1 MIDCEF
7 DTLILS
13 LVLIWI
19 FYVFSFNLQLSNY
32 IWYFILVISLIFVI
46 VGSVY
51 QINGWN
57 YRIPMGRGDFFKI
70 YIITYIGII
79 FSLFLTYRLKISVYD
94 SSNLLYAIIVC
105 IIGAISISQFFLCG
119 MRRIVDLKWCS
130 PLFYPVVFISGLIL
144 SKYIPDLISLMMLVQ
159 LLLYFTPGK
168 SE

>member
-1 MIDCEF
+1 MFFI
-7 DTLILS
+7 
-13 LVLIWI
+13 
-19 FYVFSFNLQLSNY
+19 NY

-51 QINGWN
+51 RINGWN

-79 FSLFLTYRLKISVYD
+79 FSLFLTYRLKISIYD
-94 SSNLLYAIIVC
+94 SINLLYAIIVC

-144 SKYIPDLISLMMLVQ
+144 SKYIPDLMSLMMLVQ

>member
-1 MIDCEF
+1 MFFI
-7 DTLILS
+7 
-13 LVLIWI
+13 
-19 FYVFSFNLQLSNY
+19 NY

-79 FSLFLTYRLKISVYD
+79 FSLFL
-94 SSNLLYAIIVC
+94 IVC